1 MTVNGFGILLTASNG
16 TTVRRSDE
24 VVVEPGSLILGSRS
38 VKRVV
43 EQLLRQPFDIFTRRY
58 LDSFAL
64 SISKPAEMRW

>member
-1 MTVNGFGILLTASNG
+1 MTVNGFGILLQMGPQRDA
-16 TTVRRSDE
+16 SDE

-43 EQLLRQPFDIFTRRY
+43 EQLLRQPFDICTRRY
-58 LDSFAL
+58 LDSVAL